1 MRTMKLIATM
11 MTLSMLA
18 AAFAGCLGGDDD
30 EDEKTTV
37 KIGFLNPI
45 TGPLEPNAPVFTW
58 SANEAINDLNA
69 MYADYNFELIEQDS
83 GCDGAVA
90 GPAAQTLVDS
100 GVYAVVGAA
109 CSGASMAANG
119 VLSAAGIPMISY
131 ASTNPGLSDAS
142 AYPMFYRNVPSD
154 AIQGPAGADMMRDA
168 GVADGALAVFGMTND
183 YGAGLADAVVDAWGS
198 DKLCDVGRYDY
209 AETDTDFSAI
219 ADQMAASTTCTAV
232 YLSSYIADA
241 ALIIEALNEAGCSGH
256 IFGGDGPAGEGMYD
270 EMEDDSLLNG
280 MTVTQPRA
288 GSSFGDFSE
297 RYDANAPSG
306 GIKAYDL
313 TTYDGVMMVGMAAV
327 NHNGVSADEGIKAT
341 GSGYEGASGV
351 INFLDNGDIGGNGY
365 DICSYDGVDQY
376 TCSKYWT
383 AEGGVATA

>member
-1 MRTMKLIATM
+1 
-11 MTLSMLA
+11 
-18 AAFAGCLGGDDD
+18 
-30 EDEKTTV
+30 
-37 KIGFLNPI
+37 
-45 TGPLEPNAPVFTW
+45 
-58 SANEAINDLNA
+58 
-69 MYADYNFELIEQDS
+69 
-83 GCDGAVA
+83 
-90 GPAAQTLVDS
+90 
-100 GVYAVVGAA
+100 
-109 CSGASMAANG
+109 
-119 VLSAAGIPMISY
+119 
-131 ASTNPGLSDAS
+131 
-142 AYPMFYRNVPSD
+142 
-154 AIQGPAGADMMRDA
+154 
-168 GVADGALAVFGMTND
+168 TND

-209 AETDTDFSAI
+209 AETDTDFSTVANS
-219 ADQMAASTTCTAV
+219 MAASTECTAV

-241 ALIIEALNEAGCSGH
+241 ALIIEALDEAGWDGH
-256 IFGGDGPAGEGMYD
+256 IFGGDGPAGEGMYA
-270 EMEDDSLLNG
+270 EMEVDSLLEG

-288 GSSFGDFSE
+288 GSSAGDFSA

-327 NHNGVSADEGIKAT
+327 SNMDDADASIKAT
-341 GSGYEGASGV
+341 GNGYAGASGV